1 MAAPT
6 SYMLYQ
12 GKPAEAITTIRLSYV
27 NSSMTTH
34 YATRNL
40 VYVQMGLQLQG
51 YFNAATDKAD
61 GSWSQ
66 RFADQLVECRD
77 QQFALDKYGAGKG
90 YVFNKAYIQALVDN
104 LATDKVPVVD

>member
-12 GKPAEAITTIRLSYV
+12 GKPADAISNIRLSYI

-40 VYVQMGLQLQG
+40 VYVQMGLQLQN
-51 YFNAATDKAD
+51 YFNSTRDKAD

-66 RFADQLVECRD
+66 RFADELVSCRD
-77 QQFALDKYGAGKG
+77 QQFSTATYGAGKG

-104 LATDKVPVVD
+104 LDTDKIPVVD

>member
-12 GKPAEAITTIRLSYV
+12 GKPAEAIANIRLSYI
-27 NSSMTTH
+27 NSSMSTH

-51 YFNAATDKAD
+51 YFNAPGDKCD

-66 RFADQLVECRD
+66 RFADELKNCRD
-77 QQFALDKYGAGKG
+77 QQFTGSQYGAGQG
-90 YVFNKAYIQALVDN
+90 YSFNKAYIQALVDN
-104 LATDKVPVVD
+104 LDTDKLPAVD